1 MTKEAKGVRR
11 RALLAAFP
19 YTIPIFAGFWFLG
32 LAYGMYMNASGFN
45 FWYPMVMSLVVFGGS
60 LEFVMVTI
68 LLGPFA
74 PLATFFLALMIQ
86 ARHVFYGIAMLDKYK
101 GLGWKRFY
109 LYFSLCDE
117 TFSLNY
123 MLEPPPGIDRG
134 WFYFF
139 VSLLNHIYWIS
150 GSTLGGLLGS
160 LVKFNTEG
168 LEFVMTALFVVIFLE
183 QWSKEKKHY
192 TALIGLFASLV
203 CLVLFGPDSFLLPT
217 MGLILLLLL
226 LFRKPIEKAGGL
238 TLTADERT
246 VDLPDRKSVV

>member
-1 MTKEAKGVRR
+1 MTKEGRGIRR
-11 RALLAAFP
+11 PAVLAAFR
-19 YTIPIFAGFWFLG
+19 YTIQIFAGFCFLG
-32 LAYGMYMNASGFN
+32 LAYGVYMNVSGFS
-45 FWYPMVMSLVVFGGS
+45 FWYPMVMSVVVFGGS
-60 LEFVMVTI
+60 LEFVMLTMLVI
-68 LLGPFA
+68 PLA
-74 PLATFFLALMIQ
+74 PLATSLLALMIQ
-86 ARHVFYGIAMLDKYK
+86 ARHVFYGRAMLEKYK

-123 MLEPPPGIDRG
+123 TLEVPPGIDRG

-139 VSLLNHIYWIS
+139 VSLLNHIYWFS

-183 QWSKEKKHY
+183 QWNKEKKHY
-192 TALIGLFASLV
+192 TALIGLLV
-203 CLVLFGPDSFLLPT
+203 SVACLVLFGSDSFLLPA
-217 MGLILLLLL
+217 MGIILLLLIL
-226 LFRKPIEKAGGL
+226 LRKPIEKAGGL

-246 VDLPDRKSVV
+246 ADLP